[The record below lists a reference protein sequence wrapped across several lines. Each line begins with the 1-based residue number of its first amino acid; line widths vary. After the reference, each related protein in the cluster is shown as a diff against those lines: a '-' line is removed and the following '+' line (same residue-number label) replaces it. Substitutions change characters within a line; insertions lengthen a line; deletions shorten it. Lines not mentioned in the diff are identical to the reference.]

1 MLKLAVNPWISILK
15 EPRKT
20 IRMIVET
27 NPKKGFYFL
36 AGITVFSDYLMSAG
50 RYFISFNMSFF
61 LTSVF
66 MLILSPFLGAL
77 LFYIVGWVLK
87 ITGGWLNGH
96 APSDQLRAVVAW
108 ANVPRII
115 VLFLAFVLLLFAPGY
130 YFTPL
135 ISGPVFLFIR
145 FILFI
150 TWIWQIVIFVVGISE
165 VQKFSIGKAI
175 GNYLLNL
182 LVFFVF
188 FLLVGFLVG
197 FVRALF
203 N

>member
-1 MLKLAVNPWISILK
+1 MQKLSTNPWFTMWA

-20 IRMIVET
+20 IRMIVDA
-27 NPKKGFYFL
+27 NPKKGFYVL
-36 AGITVFSDYLMSAG
+36 AAITFFSDYLMSAG
-50 RYFISFNMSFF
+50 RYFATYSTQFF
-61 LTSVF
+61 LTTLF

-96 APSDQLRAVVAW
+96 APAVNLRAVVAW
-108 ANVPRII
+108 ANLPRII
-115 VLFLAFVLLLFAPGY
+115 VLFLAFVLLLFAPNY

-135 ISGPVFLFIR
+135 VSGPVFLFIR
-145 FILFI
+145 FILFV
-150 TWIWQIVIFVVGISE
+150 TWIWQVVIFVVGISE
-165 VQKFSIGKAI
+165 VQRFSIGKAI

-182 LVFFVF
+182 LVFVVF
-188 FLLVGFLVG
+188 FMLVGFLVG
-197 FVRALF
+197 AIRALL